1 MYICHIVKHAKL
13 FKMTIKKI
21 IEWDRKAFQKLR
33 NFQLPHYCK
42 RLGLF
47 LFLAVIAVMFSLKYT
62 EAEPMWLRNLLRNL
76 LLIGLLM
83 ISISKERVEDEMMGA
98 LRAQSYAIA
107 FVMGVLYALIQPYV
121 DYLVALVLD
130 PTDATLDM
138 SYFQVLAFMLL
149 VQIMFFRV
157 MLKKCTV

>member
-1 MYICHIVKHAKL
+1 
-13 FKMTIKKI
+13 MTIKKI